1 MSSKYA
7 VKEVRATEVSL
18 AMVDIPFEIM
28 ERRSAYCSRHYVVIQ
43 FDEPDWGLDAFLW
56 RTTVET
62 VVKVHRYHE
71 RFQKELATYRRLA
84 ERKIVRLKGFEFP
97 QLVNYDEEL
106 HILELSIV
114 SPPYILDFA
123 EVGLGK
129 KPGNFDLER
138 IEAQQSKQFGNDW
151 PDVKRLLE
159 ALMQVGIYYDD
170 VHNRNIRLR

>member
-1 MSSKYA
+1 
-7 VKEVRATEVSL
+7 
-18 AMVDIPFEIM
+18 MVDIPFEII
-28 ERRSAYCSRHYVVIQ
+28 ERRSAYCSRHNVVIQ

-114 SPPYILDFA
+114 SPPYILDFV
-123 EVGLGK
+123 EVSLGK
-129 KPGNFDLER
+129 EPGNFDLER
-138 IEAQQSKQFGNDW
+138 IETQQSKQFGNDW